1 MKAEIVA
8 VFCLVMGGIA
18 FIIIRGPTYSNPK
31 VNADLHACVMVSTCH
46 WDVYGNLRLPILA

>member
-1 MKAEIVA
+1 MKAEIVT

-31 VNADLHACVMVSTCH
+31 VSADLHACVMVSNVHVSLGC
-46 WDVYGNLRLPILA
+46 VR